1 MQNWRGPY
9 LVIYV
14 LLHWTLEEGN
24 WNRHRC
30 AGPQPSYPKTPV
42 DGLVDATYR
51 KCALMAAAPLAI
63 ALGCLAIASRSAIAI
78 GSRQISIGVAAVV
91 FGP

>member
-1 MQNWRGPY
+1 MR
-9 LVIYV
+9 
-14 LLHWTLEEGN
+14 
-24 WNRHRC
+24 
-30 AGPQPSYPKTPV
+30 AGPQSSYPKTPV

-78 GSRQISIGVAAVV
+78 VIGSRQISIGVAAVV
-91 FGP
+91 FGPRSLS